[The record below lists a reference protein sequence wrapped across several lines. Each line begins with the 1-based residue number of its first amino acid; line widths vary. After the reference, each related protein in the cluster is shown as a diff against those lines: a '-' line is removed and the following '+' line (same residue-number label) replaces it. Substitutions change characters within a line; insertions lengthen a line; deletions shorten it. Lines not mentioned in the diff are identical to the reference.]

1 MCRITPWFLAWMC
14 VDIYMVNIMITNKER
29 GLVLG
34 VEDGKDE
41 FRLAHTVECLWD
53 IQVNICNKLL
63 HIWV

>member
-1 MCRITPWFLAWMC
+1 
-14 VDIYMVNIMITNKER
+14 MITNKER

-53 IQVNICNKLL
+53 IQVNISNKLL